1 MIVAS
6 HGIMSVLRYAK
17 NNSVRPRNT
26 RNENA
31 YAARLAVT
39 RWPMTTGPDTTK
51 LMSRHPPVGIRPSTF
66 PQFSNGGATGS
77 KGGGER
83 RRWGS
88 PGYQQTSPRA
98 DGKGARGQAR

>member
-39 RWPMTTGPDTTK
+39 RWPMTTALDTTK
-51 LMSRHPPVGIRPSTF
+51 LLSRYRPIGISPNTF
-66 PQFSNGGATGS
+66 P
-77 KGGGER
+77 
-83 RRWGS
+83 
-88 PGYQQTSPRA
+88 
-98 DGKGARGQAR
+98 